1 MNEILKQRLVGAT
14 ILVALGVLFWPIIFV
29 EPGEQE
35 IGRLEEMPARPAVAV
50 DPVAAPD
57 TAGLRTSPPVAARSV
72 PEADVA
78 LPASDTPAGVAEPVP
93 TDEPPTELTS
103 GPVGKQPTPEPAAA
117 EPRLSAPPALRT
129 DSDGIPV
136 AWILQ
141 VASVSSAQKAD
152 SLRQRLLDMGQ
163 KGYVK
168 KIRRGNAD
176 LYRVYIGP
184 KYERDRLERLKP
196 EIDAEF
202 GVNSMI
208 SRYLP

>member
-14 ILVALGVLFWPIIFV
+14 ILLALGVLFWPIIFV
-29 EPGEQE
+29 EPGEEDGTGLKAIPEQ
-35 IGRLEEMPARPAVAV
+35 
-50 DPVAAPD
+50 PVITASPVSAPD
-57 TAGLRTSPPVAARSV
+57 PGGLRTSPPVAARAQTEPDV
-72 PEADVA
+72 KLPPPAPVAKPEA
-78 LPASDTPAGVAEPVP
+78 TEAEPVAAK
-93 TDEPPTELTS
+93 PP
-103 GPVGKQPTPEPAAA
+103 PKPTPKPAAA
-117 EPRLSAPPALRT
+117 KPRSTAPAPLRT

-168 KIRRGNAD
+168 KIRRGNSD

-196 EIDAEF
+196 EIDSEF

>member
-14 ILVALGVLFWPIIFV
+14 ILLALGVLFWPIIFV
-29 EPGEQE
+29 EPGEQDSVS
-35 IGRLEEMPARPAVAV
+35 RQEMPARPEIAAA
-50 DPVAAPD
+50 PVAAPD
-57 TAGLRTSPPVAARSV
+57 PAGLRTSPPVAARAV
-72 PEADVA
+72 PEPDVELPQSAD
-78 LPASDTPAGVAEPVP
+78 PAPQAEPAV
-93 TDEPPTELTS
+93 
-103 GPVGKQPTPEPAAA
+103 KAPAAA
-117 EPRLSAPPALRT
+117 KKPFPEPVVARPRDAAPPALRT

-168 KIRRGNAD
+168 KITRGNKD

-184 KYERDRLERLKP
+184 KYERDRLERIKP

>member
-14 ILVALGVLFWPIIFV
+14 ILLALGVLFWPIIFV
-29 EPGEQE
+29 EPGEQDSESRQE
-35 IGRLEEMPARPAVAV
+35 IPALPLVSAT
-50 DPVAAPD
+50 PVAGPD
-57 TAGLRTSPPVAARSV
+57 PAGLRTSPPIAARSV
-72 PEADVA
+72 VERDVELPPAEA
-78 LPASDTPAGVAEPVP
+78 PAPQA
-93 TDEPPTELTS
+93 
-103 GPVGKQPTPEPAAA
+103 EPAAQA
-117 EPRLSAPPALRT
+117 PAAVAQKSPPEPQPAAARPRSAAPPALRT

-141 VASVSSAQKAD
+141 VASVSTAQKAD

-168 KIRRGNAD
+168 KIKRGNKD

-184 KYERDRLERLKP
+184 KYERDRLERIKP

-202 GVNSMI
+202 GVSSMI

>member
-14 ILVALGVLFWPIIFV
+14 ILLALGVLFWPIIFV
-29 EPGEQE
+29 EPGEVDSATLQDIPE
-35 IGRLEEMPARPAVAV
+35 RPAVAAA
-50 DPVAAPD
+50 PVAAPD
-57 TAGLRTSPPVAARSV
+57 PAGLRTSPPIAARSV
-72 PEADVA
+72 QEADVE
-78 LPASDTPAGVAEPVP
+78 LPPVVEPAPDPAPVP
-93 TDEPPTELTS
+93 AAESPP
-103 GPVGKQPTPEPAAA
+103 PEPAAA
-117 EPRLSAPPALRT
+117 TPRSAPPPALRT

-168 KIRRGNAD
+168 KIRRGNTD

-184 KYERDRLERLKP
+184 KYERDRLERIKP
-196 EIDAEF
+196 EIDAAF

>member
-14 ILVALGVLFWPIIFV
+14 ILLALGVLFWPIIFV
-29 EPGEQE
+29 EQGEQDDVTRQE
-35 IGRLEEMPARPAVAV
+35 IPARPQVTA

-57 TAGLRTSPPVAARSV
+57 PAGLRTSPPVAARSV
-72 PEADVA
+72 LEPDVE
-78 LPASDTPAGVAEPVP
+78 LPPAAAP
-93 TDEPPTELTS
+93 TA
-103 GPVGKQPTPEPAAA
+103 QPEPAPPA
-117 EPRLSAPPALRT
+117 EKKSPPQPIVAKPRDTAPPALRT

-168 KIRRGNAD
+168 KIKRGDKD

-184 KYERDRLERLKP
+184 KYERDRLERVKP

>member
-14 ILVALGVLFWPIIFV
+14 ILLALGVLFWPIIFV
-29 EPGEQE
+29 EPGEEGDDRIQD
-35 IGRLEEMPARPAVAV
+35 IPARPAVVAT
-50 DPVAAPD
+50 PVAAPD
-57 TAGLRTSPPVAARSV
+57 PAGLRTSPPVAARSV
-72 PEADVA
+72 VEPDVK
-78 LPASDTPAGVAEPVP
+78 LPPPAEPAEE
-93 TDEPPTELTS
+93 DAA
-103 GPVGKQPTPEPAAA
+103 PVQPTPVA
-117 EPRLSAPPALRT
+117 SAPPPEPAVVTPRSTAPAALRT

-168 KIRRGNAD
+168 KIRRGDAE

-196 EIDAEF
+196 EIDAKF
-202 GVNSMI
+202 GVNSLI